1 MTRVY
6 PSEPVG
12 SFESPPISFADADDH
27 TVEIREYT
35 DSDFEGLLEM
45 YLAFDPEDR
54 AQGIPPTNDTRIR
67 EWLDRILT
75 DDAVNVA
82 AWAEGHLVG
91 HATLVPD
98 GAEEYELAIFVLGD
112 YQELGI
118 GTRLITALLGAGQ
131 DHGVEQVWLSVERW
145 NTAARTLYRNVGF
158 EPSKTE
164 SFEFEMSLRL

>member
-6 PSEPVG
+6 PSEPAG
-12 SFESPPISFADADDH
+12 SFESPPVMFEDADGH
-27 TVEIREYT
+27 TVAIREYT
-35 DSDFEGLLEM
+35 DGDFEDLLEM
-45 YLAFDPEDR
+45 YLAFEPEDR

-67 EWLDRILT
+67 EWLERILT
-75 DDAVNVA
+75 DDAVNVT
-82 AWAEGHLVG
+82 AETENRLVG

-118 GTRLITALLGAGQ
+118 GTKLITALLGAGQ
-131 DHGVEQVWLSVERW
+131 DHGVELVWLSVERW